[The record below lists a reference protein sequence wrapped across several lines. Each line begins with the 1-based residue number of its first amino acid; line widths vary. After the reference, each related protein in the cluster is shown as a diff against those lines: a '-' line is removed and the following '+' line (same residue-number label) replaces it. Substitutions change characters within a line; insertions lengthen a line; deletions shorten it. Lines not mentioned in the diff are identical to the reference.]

1 MKKTIVLGL
10 NPTEE
15 KDVRDEFNSSSAL
28 RGRLTQIMRDKRE
41 NAITQNISEKS
52 YDCPNWA
59 YKQADLAGYMRA
71 LEEIC
76 DLLK

>member
-1 MKKTIVLGL
+1 MKKNLILGL

-28 RGRLTQIMRDKRE
+28 RGRLTQMMRDKRE
-41 NAITQNISEKS
+41 NAITSNISEKS

-59 YKQADLAGYMRA
+59 YKQADLAGYLRA

-76 DLLK
+76 ELLK